1 MTKLM
6 KNKKYVIILII
17 WISIFILNN
26 IFLNLSQNSNNGVIL
41 HYEEEGRMWNAWVAS
56 DIDNDNIREIMICG
70 AIYSKCLSTNS
81 QIRWSQNYLHHEVF
95 WGCDSGIDVNGDG
108 ITEQL
113 VFETVWN
120 NHYLLDGLSGIALES
135 INEENRRE
143 GLYWPII
150 HCGFGLN
157 VDVNGNGVND
167 YVICGIKSWDWGEIV
182 PVVQCYESINGSII
196 WEYKL
201 TNIINGIIPIKI
213 NGINQILVLSNNI
226 TALSTDGTLLWNNV
240 NGTWSM
246 AVIPNGAGVGN
257 DAIVSLKNG
266 INYIN
271 ASDGT
276 LIWTESTNLI
286 TVNYCGDVNN
296 DGQGDFGALWPS
308 GLKTGVFYGNNGT
321 LIRNHSAQNLENA
334 MHGITYCGDV
344 NNDGFEDYGIYGDFS
359 PHEVF
364 SGIDGSQLLSIGN
377 NDFHG
382 AEEMYLV
389 EDVNNNGFQDIM
401 LFNGGVTIIDGNTL
415 GHVEWISNGGGISGY
430 SYSWMILI
438 ISCVSIIYIINFQKK
453 KRKLK

>member
-1 MTKLM
+1 
-6 KNKKYVIILII
+6 
-17 WISIFILNN
+17 
-26 IFLNLSQNSNNGVIL
+26 
-41 HYEEEGRMWNAWVAS
+41 
-56 DIDNDNIREIMICG
+56 
-70 AIYSKCLSTNS
+70 
-81 QIRWSQNYLHHEVF
+81 
-95 WGCDSGIDVNGDG
+95 
-108 ITEQL
+108 
-113 VFETVWN
+113 
-120 NHYLLDGLSGIALES
+120 
-135 INEENRRE
+135 
-143 GLYWPII
+143 
-150 HCGFGLN
+150 
-157 VDVNGNGVND
+157 
-167 YVICGIKSWDWGEIV
+167 
-182 PVVQCYESINGSII
+182 
-196 WEYKL
+196 
-201 TNIINGIIPIKI
+201 
-213 NGINQILVLSNNI
+213 
-226 TALSTDGTLLWNNV
+226 
-240 NGTWSM
+240 
-246 AVIPNGAGVGN
+246 
-257 DAIVSLKNG
+257 
-266 INYIN
+266 
-271 ASDGT
+271 
-276 LIWTESTNLI
+276 
-286 TVNYCGDVNN
+286 VNYCGDVNN